1 MLSVYKQ
8 AIQELR
14 DRLVKELGDKINSL
28 ILYGSAA
35 RGEAGE
41 ESDIDILVITR
52 DDDRR
57 VYDQISEIR
66 TDVDLKN
73 GTLTSLVAF
82 SRAEVEKYLKLGSP
96 FIEDVIEEG
105 VILYDDGTFRGL
117 RGSLTTESGE
127 SSKGS

>member
-57 VYDQISEIR
+57 VYDQISGIR

-117 RGSLTTESGE
+117 RGSLTAESGE

>member
-8 AIQELR
+8 VVKELR
-14 DRLVKELGDKINSL
+14 DRLVKELGDRIDSL

-52 DDDRR
+52 DNDRK
-57 VYDQISEIR
+57 VYDRISGIR

-73 GTLTSLVAF
+73 GTLTSLVVF

-117 RGSLTTESGE
+117 RGSLAAKSGE
-127 SSKGS
+127 GSKGS